1 MIIITQKKQ
10 DEAISEFL
18 KYTDKEIGQWGIYKN
33 SPEMQERVKK
43 NIISGLV
50 KLPELQKIAVVDKL
64 IESKI
69 FNRSEIDKALEIPIE
84 ERGEFT
90 LEDLKKEK
98 ISPEKLLMG
107 RGIMPTKG
115 YMVIASSEKKGKTLF
130 ALNMGLC
137 LISGNHFLDIPVK
150 KKCKVF
156 YIYSESSPSLL
167 DNTINKIKKGFAKN
181 GIKINQAYKKNFKFY
196 NAVENRMF
204 FSLKKRD
211 MPELKKSISRF
222 EPDVVIIDPIG
233 RIVDFSLNKAENI
246 VILFNILMNIRN
258 CFWVIIHHGRKRAS
272 GDIEKQTDPISK
284 IRGSSNLPNFAES
297 VICIEPAGDK
307 MPDNFKKLYFSLRRY
322 YDPIPLQV
330 KWDIENLNY
339 ELMDT
344 TDFKRPKRVSIDDII
359 AFINQSFSGIG
370 YRRDIVIAGAQE
382 FKVSEQYLYRLMI
395 KAFES
400 GKLIKND
407 DKWEVTDKQVDS
419 F

>member
-18 KYTDKEIGQWGIYKN
+18 KYVDKEIGQWGIYKN

-69 FNRSEIDKALEIPIE
+69 FNQSEIDKALEIPIE

-115 YMVIASSEKKGKTLF
+115 YMVLSAGTKTGKTLF

-137 LISGNHFLDIPVK
+137 LISGNYFLDIPVK
-150 KKCKVF
+150 KKSRVF
-156 YIYSESSPSLL
+156 YIYSESGPSLL
-167 DNTINKIKKGFAKN
+167 DNTVTKIMRGLAKN
-181 GIKINQAYKKNFKFY
+181 GIKVDPADMKNIKFY
-196 NAVENRMF
+196 DAIINKTI
-204 FSLKKRD
+204 FSLKKKD
-211 MPELKKSISRF
+211 MPELKKSLEKF
-222 EPDVVIIDPIG
+222 APDVVIIDPIG
-233 RIVDFSLNKAENI
+233 RIIDFSLNKAENI
-246 VILFNILMNIRN
+246 VILINLIKSIRN
-258 CFWVIIHHGRKRAS
+258 CFWVLIHHDRKRAS
-272 GDIEKQTDPISK
+272 EDIEKTIDPIDR
-284 IRGSSNLPNFAES
+284 IRGSSNLSNLADS
-297 VICIEPAGDK
+297 IICIAPAGSK
-307 MPDNFKKLYFSLRRY
+307 MPSNFKEIHFSLRRY

-330 KWDIENLNY
+330 KWDRNDLNY

-344 TDFKRPKRVSIDDII
+344 TDFKRPRKISIDDVIT
-359 AFINQSFSGIG
+359 FIDQSFSGIG
-370 YRRDIVIAGAQE
+370 YKRDIVLAGAQE
-382 FKVSEQYLYRLMI
+382 FKVSEQYLYRLMLE
-395 KAFES
+395 AFGK
-400 GKLIKND
+400 GKLIKTG
-407 DKWEVTDKQVDS
+407 DKWQVKDRQVDL